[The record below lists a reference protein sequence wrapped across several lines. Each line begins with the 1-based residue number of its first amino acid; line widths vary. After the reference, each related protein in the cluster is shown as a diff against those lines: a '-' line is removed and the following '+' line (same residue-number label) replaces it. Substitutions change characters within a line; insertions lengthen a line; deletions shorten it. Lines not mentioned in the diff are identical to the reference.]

1 MDPTKRI
8 LLNTVVQ
15 YSRSVLNILLS
26 LFSTRYILQALGNSD
41 YGVFVLVG
49 GIVSMLGFVTNA
61 LVITTQRYISY
72 YWGKKKVY
80 MVKKI
85 FANSLC
91 VHASVSFLLLVIL
104 FMLRDVVVYNF
115 LNIPADRIVAACKTY
130 DITVFLLVVTI
141 MSAPYKA
148 LFIAHENITYIS
160 LVEVLDGFIKLA
172 AALFVLAASVD
183 KLILYAV
190 LMLAIQVFNIGAL
203 AIYAVIKYEE
213 AKVLAVYRYVD
224 KKCMQQLIGF
234 AGWSTYGMG
243 AIVLR
248 NQGIQWL
255 LNTSFSTMINAAY
268 GIAMQVYGSIS
279 FVSTS
284 VLNAMN
290 PQIMKAEGEGN
301 RDMMLFLSEM
311 ASKYSTILLSL
322 IVIPLIMEMP
332 SILSFWLSDVP
343 EGADMFCRIIL
354 IGFIADQ
361 STYGL
366 NVTSQ
371 AIGRIKVYTLLMY
384 TPKLLVIV
392 PVFFLLRDGATPFCV
407 MLLYLGVEVL
417 VSFMRIP
424 YIKYMCG
431 LEIGK
436 YMKDVILPLL
446 PLVVF
451 EMTIGYFCVKVIDM
465 PFRFL
470 LTVPLSMVFGC
481 FVTWKFSLTKRE
493 KDYVCSL
500 VRRNVKE

>member
-1 MDPTKRI
+1 MDPAKRI

-72 YWGKKKVY
+72 YWGKKKVD
-80 MVKKI
+80 MVKKL

-91 VHASVSFLLLVIL
+91 VHAFVSLLLLVVL

-172 AALFVLAASVD
+172 AALFVLTASVD

-190 LMLAIQVFNIGAL
+190 LMLAIQLFNIGAL

-213 AKVLAVYRYVD
+213 AKVFAVYRYVD

-243 AIVLR
+243 AIVVR

-279 FVSTS
+279 FVSSS

-301 RDMMLFLSEM
+301 RDKMLFLSEM
-311 ASKYSTILLSL
+311 ASKYSTMLLSL

-343 EGADMFCRIIL
+343 ESADMFCRIIL

-366 NVTSQ
+366 NVTNQ

-384 TPKLLVIV
+384 TPKLLVLV

-407 MLLYLGVEVL
+407 MLVYLGSEVL

-431 LEIGK
+431 LGIGK

-446 PLVVF
+446 PLIVF
-451 EMTIGYFCVKVIDM
+451 EMTIGYLCVKVIDM
-465 PFRFL
+465 PLRFL
-470 LTVPLSMVFGC
+470 LTVPLSMVCGC

-493 KDYVCSL
+493 KNYVYRL